1 MGKETGSDAA
11 HDKLTYPSLLGL
23 DVAKEK
29 LAKYID
35 AAEAS
40 LAGFD
45 ERARPLL
52 VIARYI
58 RERKS

>member
-1 MGKETGSDAA
+1 
-11 HDKLTYPSLLGL
+11 L

-58 RERKS
+58 MERKS

>member
-1 MGKETGSDAA
+1 MGKETGSDAV

-23 DVAKEK
+23 NLAKEK

-35 AAEAS
+35 AAIAS
-40 LAGFD
+40 LSDFD

-58 RERKS
+58 MERKS

>member
-1 MGKETGSDAA
+1 MGK
-11 HDKLTYPSLLGL
+11 
-23 DVAKEK
+23 AKEK
-29 LAKYID
+29 LAKYIN

-40 LAGFD
+40 LSGFD

-58 RERKS
+58 MERKS

>member
-23 DVAKEK
+23 DLAKEK

-40 LAGFD
+40 LSGFD

-58 RERKS
+58 KERKS